1 MGSVRCG
8 ALCDALAGTISSVS
22 ITLVGVLEEEG
33 PVPLMMNGS
42 GLQHCFRPGARDEF
56 DVTALKKLG
65 RLLKLKV
72 ESVSCV
78 CGAALLVTE
87 EFALYISDDGF
98 LVNNGPHAATNLCQ
112 EGTHNTDH
120 QQRITSS
127 VSPAAYHQQQIKHR
141 V

>member
-8 ALCDALAGTISSVS
+8 APCDALAGTISSVS
-22 ITLVGVLEEEG
+22 ITLVGVLGEEG

-78 CGAALLVTE
+78 CGAALVLTE
-87 EFALYISDDGF
+87 ELLCISVMTAPLSTMALMQQPMRGR
-98 LVNNGPHAATNLCQ
+98 NPPHK
-112 EGTHNTDH
+112 
-120 QQRITSS
+120 
-127 VSPAAYHQQQIKHR
+127 SPAAYHQQQIKHR